1 MLRDWMRL
9 CDRGRSRHA
18 SKVSVLSYSMSR
30 ILGAEPMASWGKGG
44 FGRNAQNACDI

>member
-9 CDRGRSRHA
+9 CDRARSRHA

-30 ILGAEPMASWGKGG
+30 MLGAEPMASWGKGG